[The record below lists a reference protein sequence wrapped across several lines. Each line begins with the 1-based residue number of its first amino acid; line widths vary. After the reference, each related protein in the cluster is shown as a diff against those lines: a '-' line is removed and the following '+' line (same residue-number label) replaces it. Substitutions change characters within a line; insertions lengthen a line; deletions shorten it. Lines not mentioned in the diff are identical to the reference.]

1 MLFVQ
6 CGVLFAF
13 LALGELI
20 VWLTDIPLP
29 SSVIGM
35 VALAAS
41 LKAGIVKLRQV
52 ERVADFLVHNL
63 GFFFVPAGIGI
74 INCMGIL
81 RQQWWPIIA
90 SCVLSTI
97 VIIVITG
104 RVHQWARHSR
114 LLNLRRRRA
123 AKSA

>member
-1 MLFVQ
+1 
-6 CGVLFAF
+6 
-13 LALGELI
+13 
-20 VWLTDIPLP
+20 
-29 SSVIGM
+29 M

-41 LKAGIVKLRQV
+41 LKAGIVRLRQV

-74 INCMGIL
+74 MNCLGIL
-81 RQQWWPIIA
+81 REQWWPIIA

-97 VIIVITG
+97 VIIVVTG
-104 RVHQWARHSR
+104 RVHQWARHNR
-114 LLNLRRRRA
+114 LLNLKRRRA

>member
-1 MLFVQ
+1 MFVQ

-20 VWLTDIPLP
+20 VWSTGVPLP

-41 LKAGIVKLRQV
+41 LKAGIVRLRQV

-74 INCMGIL
+74 MNCLGIL
-81 RQQWWPIIA
+81 REQWWPIIA

-97 VIIVITG
+97 VIIVVTG
-104 RVHQWARHSR
+104 RVHQWARHNR
-114 LLNLRRRRA
+114 LLNLKRRRA

>member
-1 MLFVQ
+1 MFVQ

-20 VWLTDIPLP
+20 VWSTGVPLP

-41 LKAGIVKLRQV
+41 LKAGIVRLRQV
-52 ERVADFLVHNL
+52 ERVADFLVHNI

-74 INCMGIL
+74 MNCLGIL
-81 RQQWWPIIA
+81 REQWWPIIA

-97 VIIVITG
+97 VIIVVTG
-104 RVHQWARHSR
+104 RVHQWARHNR
-114 LLNLRRRRA
+114 LLNLKRRRA

>member
-1 MLFVQ
+1 MFVQ
-6 CGVLFAF
+6 CGVLFVF

-20 VWLTDIPLP
+20 VWLTGCPLP

-41 LKAGIVKLRQV
+41 LKAGIVELRQV

-74 INCMGIL
+74 MNCLGIL
-81 RQQWWPIIA
+81 QLEWWPIVAA
-90 SCVLSTI
+90 SVLSTI
-97 VIIVITG
+97 VIIIVTG

-114 LLNLRRRRA
+114 MLNLKRRRA
-123 AKSA
+123 TKTV

>member
-1 MLFVQ
+1 MFVQ

-20 VWLTDIPLP
+20 VWLTDVPLP

-41 LKAGIVKLRQV
+41 LKAGIVKLRHV

-74 INCMGIL
+74 MNCLGIL
-81 RQQWWPIIA
+81 REQWWPIIA

-97 VIIVITG
+97 VIIVVTG
-104 RVHQWARHSR
+104 RVHQWARHNR
-114 LLNLRRRRA
+114 LLNLKRRRA
-123 AKSA
+123 VKSA

>member
-1 MLFVQ
+1 MFVQ

-20 VWLTDIPLP
+20 VWLTGCPLP

-41 LKAGIVKLRQV
+41 LKAGIVELRQV

-74 INCMGIL
+74 MNCLGIL
-81 RQQWWPIIA
+81 QLEWWPIVAA
-90 SCVLSTI
+90 SVLSTI
-97 VIIVITG
+97 VIIIVTG

-114 LLNLRRRRA
+114 MLNLKRRRA
-123 AKSA
+123 TKTV

>member
-1 MLFVQ
+1 MLIQ

-20 VWLTDIPLP
+20 VWLTGVPVP

-41 LKAGIVKLRQV
+41 LKAGLVKLRYV
-52 ERVADFLVHNL
+52 ERVAEFLVHNL

-74 INCMGIL
+74 MNCLGIL
-81 RQQWWPIIA
+81 SREWWPIVA
-90 SCVLSTI
+90 SSVLSTA
-97 VIIVITG
+97 VIIIVTG
-104 RVHQWARHSR
+104 RVHQWARHTR
-114 LLNLRRRRA
+114 LINLKRRRA
-123 AKSA
+123 V

>member
-1 MLFVQ
+1 MLIQ

-20 VWLTDIPLP
+20 VWLTGMPVP

-41 LKAGIVKLRQV
+41 LKAGVVKLRYV
-52 ERVADFLVHNL
+52 ERVAEFLVHNL

-74 INCMGIL
+74 MNCLGIL
-81 RQQWWPIIA
+81 SREWWPIVA
-90 SCVLSTI
+90 SAVLSTA
-97 VIIVITG
+97 VIIIVTG
-104 RVHQWARHSR
+104 RVHQWVRHTR
-114 LLNLRRRRA
+114 IINIRRRRVV
-123 AKSA
+123 

>member
-1 MLFVQ
+1 MFVQ

-20 VWLTDIPLP
+20 VWLTGCPLS

-35 VALAAS
+35 VALVAS
-41 LKAGIVKLRQV
+41 LKAGIVELRQV

-74 INCMGIL
+74 MNCLGIL
-81 RQQWWPIIA
+81 QLEWWPIVAA
-90 SCVLSTI
+90 SVLSTI
-97 VIIVITG
+97 VIIIVTG

-114 LLNLRRRRA
+114 MLNLKRRRA
-123 AKSA
+123 TKTV

>member
-1 MLFVQ
+1 MFVQ

-20 VWLTDIPLP
+20 VWSTGVPLP
-29 SSVIGM
+29 SSGIGM

-41 LKAGIVKLRQV
+41 LKAGIVRLRQV

-74 INCMGIL
+74 MNCLGIL
-81 RQQWWPIIA
+81 REQWWPIIA

-97 VIIVITG
+97 VIIVVTG
-104 RVHQWARHSR
+104 RVHQWARHNR
-114 LLNLRRRRA
+114 LLNLKRRRA

>member
-1 MLFVQ
+1 MFVQ

-20 VWLTDIPLP
+20 VWLTGCPLP

-41 LKAGIVKLRQV
+41 LKAGIVELRQV

-74 INCMGIL
+74 MNCLGIL
-81 RQQWWPIIA
+81 QLEWWPIVAA
-90 SCVLSTI
+90 SVLSTI
-97 VIIVITG
+97 VIIIVPG

-114 LLNLRRRRA
+114 MLNLKRRRA
-123 AKSA
+123 TKTV

>member
-1 MLFVQ
+1 MFVQ

-20 VWLTDIPLP
+20 VWSTGLPLP

-41 LKAGIVKLRQV
+41 LKAGIVRLRQV

-74 INCMGIL
+74 MNCLGIL
-81 RQQWWPIIA
+81 REQWWPIIA

-97 VIIVITG
+97 VIIVVTG
-104 RVHQWARHSR
+104 RVHQWARHNR
-114 LLNLRRRRA
+114 LLNLKRRRA

>member
-1 MLFVQ
+1 MFVQ

-20 VWLTDIPLP
+20 VWFTGCPLP

-41 LKAGIVKLRQV
+41 LKAGIVELRQV

-74 INCMGIL
+74 MNCLGIL
-81 RQQWWPIIA
+81 QLEWWPIVAA
-90 SCVLSTI
+90 SVLSTI
-97 VIIVITG
+97 VIIIVTG

-114 LLNLRRRRA
+114 MLNLKRRRA
-123 AKSA
+123 TKTV